1 MCLVTADLGLPTV
14 GPTREGCGWALLGGG
29 RITAEQFVP
38 ALLAAPSGNP
48 VTVWDASP
56 AAAAQLAALLPGA
69 RVAASLPDAVADK
82 LVTAAFVAT
91 APDGHLEAV
100 LAAAAA
106 KRAVLVTRPLA
117 ATLAD
122 AEDLV
127 AACDGLVAGTSADE
141 RWHPA
146 HLLMGDMVEQ
156 GELGA
161 VTAVRVVDAQAMP
174 GLDLLAVLLGEDAAR
189 LAAQRGA
196 DGGLAI
202 AGATRRGVLLSQHV
216 WTGTPTTRPGSR
228 VEVVGTGGVLTAVDT
243 MGARA
248 GGTLTLT
255 GPDGVARPI
264 PFDAALSP
272 ATAQVERFSLAALG
286 ASPWGYHLLRDLRL
300 QRLLAAAGG

>member
-1 MCLVTADLGLPTV
+1 MCLVTADLGLPSV
-14 GPTREGCGWALLGGG
+14 GPTREGCGWALLGCG

-38 ALLAAPSGNP
+38 ALLAAPSGHP

-91 APDGHLEAV
+91 TPDGHLEAV

-156 GELGA
+156 GELGT
-161 VTAVRVVDAQAMP
+161 VTAVRVVDAEVLP

-189 LAAQRGA
+189 LAVQRGA

-248 GGTLTLT
+248 GGTLTLS
-255 GPDGVARPI
+255 GPDGVARPV